1 VPALPDYPN
10 VLKVRTLFTIGS
22 DTDVSTTLHFLYSGT
37 APTDAVCST
46 IAGDLQGFSV
56 SALQAVLGNE
66 NTLDGVTVQDL
77 TSATAGYGED
87 LTVTDGTET
96 GAPLPAATCVLASA
110 AIARRYRGGKPRNY
124 WPLGT
129 STDLLNPSAWVGASV
144 TAFDVAIAAY
154 INDIVGWTVS
164 GTTVG
169 AWVSIS
175 YYEGFTSI
183 LNPVTGRT
191 RDVPKVRA
199 AAITPDTVLSMAI
212 SPRPATQRRRSQQ
225 R

>member
-1 VPALPDYPN
+1 MPALPDYPN

-22 DTDVSTTLHFLYSGT
+22 DTDVSVTQHFLYSGT
-37 APTDAVCST
+37 APTDVVCSSLANDFRVVAAT
-46 IAGDLQGFSV
+46 ELPP
-56 SALQAVLGNE
+56 VLSNE
-66 NTLDGVTVQDL
+66 NTLNGVTVQDL
-77 TSATAGYGED
+77 TSATAGYGES
-87 LTVTDGTET
+87 LTVTDGSET

-129 STDLLNPSAWVGASV
+129 ATDLLNPSAWVGASV
-144 TAFDVAIAAY
+144 TAFDVAIANY
-154 INDIVGWTVS
+154 INGIVGESDS
-164 GTTVG
+164 GTTIG

-191 RDVPKVRA
+191 RDVPKVRLV
-199 AAITPDTVLSMAI
+199 AIAPDEILSMAI